1 MKTWTTAKIRKCKG
15 NELIPCVT
23 AYDAPCA
30 RIFDEA
36 GIAMILVGDSVGNN
50 VLGFS
55 STVPVTMDMMLHH
68 VAAVARGAQNALVIA
83 DMPFMSYQI
92 SDDQGMANAGRLV
105 QEAGADAVKLEG
117 GEFRAP
123 LVKRLVDNGIPVC
136 AHVGMTPQSCNAM
149 GGFKVQGKGMVVLE
163 CVPPKLAELI
173 TRKLDIITVGIGAG
187 SGCDGQVLVWQD
199 MLGMGEREPKFVK
212 RFAEVGTLM
221 QNAFRSYDRQVKEGI
236 FPSQEQSYVK
246 SDCPE
251 PVLTHLD
258 QTIGRPVRK
267 PVCVMHGGKV

>member
-15 NELIPCVT
+15 NTLIPCVT

-55 STVPVTMDMMLHH
+55 STVPVTMEMMLHH
-68 VAAVARGAQNALVIA
+68 TAAVARGAQNALVIA

-92 SDDQGMANAGRLV
+92 TDEQGLANAGRLV

-123 LVKRLVDNGIPVC
+123 LV
-136 AHVGMTPQSCNAM
+136 
-149 GGFKVQGKGMVVLE
+149 
-163 CVPPKLAELI
+163 
-173 TRKLDIITVGIGAG
+173 
-187 SGCDGQVLVWQD
+187 
-199 MLGMGEREPKFVK
+199 
-212 RFAEVGTLM
+212 
-221 QNAFRSYDRQVKEGI
+221 
-236 FPSQEQSYVK
+236 
-246 SDCPE
+246 
-251 PVLTHLD
+251 
-258 QTIGRPVRK
+258 
-267 PVCVMHGGKV
+267 

>member
-15 NELIPCVT
+15 NTLIPCVT

-55 STVPVTMDMMLHH
+55 STV
-68 VAAVARGAQNALVIA
+68 ARGAQNALVIA

-92 SDDQGMANAGRLV
+92 TDDQGLANAGRLV

-136 AHVGMTPQSCNAM
+136 AHIGLTPQSVLAF
-149 GGFKVQGKGMVVLE
+149 GGYSMHGKQPEEALQLVRDAKARADAGAYAIVLE
-163 CVPPKLAELI
+163 CVPDELGRKI
-173 TRKLDIITVGIGAG
+173 TGEIPIPTIGIGAG
-187 SGCDGQVLVWQD
+187 PWCDGQILVMHD
-199 MLGMGEREPKFVK
+199 LLGINPSGPKFAK
-212 RFAEVGTLM
+212 RYAELGAAMKTAMSEYVAEVQART
-221 QNAFRSYDRQVKEGI
+221 
-236 FPSQEQSYVK
+236 FPL
-246 SDCPE
+246 P
-251 PVLTHLD
+251 
-258 QTIGRPVRK
+258 R
-267 PVCVMHGGKV
+267 